1 MGDTLITVIAIF
13 LAATLMF
20 VFPLVSVS
28 DRNDDIAQLTVQ
40 TETVEFVDNIRSTGK
55 LTQANY
61 DAYVQKISA
70 TGNAYDIEME
80 IRHLDENPGK
90 KSAQTSPDKIGENV
104 YYSEYTSQINDKLRN
119 NSNKTIAL
127 KSGDFVVVSAK
138 NTNTTIAQS
147 LKNFFYSISG
157 NSTYQI
163 SASHS
168 GVVMA
173 NGGK

>member
-40 TETVEFVDNIRSTGK
+40 TETVEFVDNIRATGK

-70 TGNAYDIEME
+70 TGNVYDIW
-80 IRHLDENPGK
+80 RFR
-90 KSAQTSPDKIGENV
+90 SS
-104 YYSEYTSQINDKLRN
+104 
-119 NSNKTIAL
+119 
-127 KSGDFVVVSAK
+127 
-138 NTNTTIAQS
+138 
-147 LKNFFYSISG
+147 
-157 NSTYQI
+157 
-163 SASHS
+163 
-168 GVVMA
+168 
-173 NGGK
+173 